1 MTEHDGQV
9 YLVPK
14 FGHIF
19 HNLLRSLSRLDNP
32 FRLVASI
39 SLILFIMEVENC
51 PKLNESHILQR
62 LSEHQ
67 IHQIVDDLA
76 FCCG

>member
-14 FGHIF
+14 FGHIL
-19 HNLLRSLSRLDNP
+19 HNLLRSLNPLDNP

-39 SLILFIMEVENC
+39 SPILFIMEVENC
-51 PKLNESHILQR
+51 PKFNATHILQEYQNIRFIR
-62 LSEHQ
+62 LWM
-67 IHQIVDDLA
+67 I
-76 FCCG
+76 